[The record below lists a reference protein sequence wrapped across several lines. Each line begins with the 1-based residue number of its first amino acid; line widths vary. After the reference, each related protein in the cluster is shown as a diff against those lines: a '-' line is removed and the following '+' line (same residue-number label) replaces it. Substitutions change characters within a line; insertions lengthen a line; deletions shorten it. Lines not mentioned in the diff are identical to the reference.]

1 MYTPIMFCNGVMV
14 VALVIPLAT
23 LNTGARYFAMMLMPS
38 AAGEWGVC
46 TQRTAHRAATMR

>member
-1 MYTPIMFCNGVMV
+1 MYTPIMFCVGVMV

-38 AAGEWGVC
+38 AAGESGITHSAYC
-46 TQRTAHRAATMR
+46 ST